1 MIPMVT
7 APAELAQC
15 RAMLDEVVVGLHR
28 EGVPCSA
35 PPLGIM
41 VEVPASAISP
51 ELFAE
56 AAFFSI
62 GSNDLTQYVTAAA
75 RDDAAVATLND
86 PSHPAVL
93 KLIAN
98 VVSCGT
104 DRGIPVSLCG
114 DMAGEP
120 VHTEALLGAGLRLLS
135 VAPAAL
141 GRIKARIAEIRLTI
155 SEDRRS

>member
-1 MIPMVT
+1 
-7 APAELAQC
+7 
-15 RAMLDEVVVGLHR
+15 
-28 EGVPCSA
+28 
-35 PPLGIM
+35 
-41 VEVPASAISP
+41 
-51 ELFAE
+51 
-56 AAFFSI
+56 
-62 GSNDLTQYVTAAA
+62 
-75 RDDAAVATLND
+75 
-86 PSHPAVL
+86 VL

-141 GRIKARIAEIRLTI
+141 GRIKARIAEIRLTS